1 MGRFKYL
8 LTTIAV
14 ILLPLVAVSEQIQT
28 NLIQI
33 PIMAE
38 KKAELDAMLFKLLRG
53 KRNKL
58 FVSY

>member
-38 KKAELDAMLFKLLRG
+38 KKRNWKQCCFRQSDLRIP
-53 KRNKL
+53 
-58 FVSY
+58 